1 MNTNLIKNAIEAFKN
16 FVAAVGNDVCND
28 AAENKE
34 YVVFA
39 GSVTADNEGN
49 VKTYSPS
56 GELVAQVPLR
66 PVLNNLADFAKSM
79 VDLYAADKEEREAR
93 RAEEEAAEAEADE
106 AANEEIDSKISD
118 LESQI
123 SSLKL
128 RKKHVVRHYVKRF

>member
-28 AAENKE
+28 AAENE
-34 YVVFA
+34 YTVFA
-39 GSVTADNEGN
+39 GSVTADNCGN

-79 VDLYAADKEEREAR
+79 VDLYAADEEEREAK
-93 RAEEEAAEAEADE
+93 AKVEAEAEAENAE
-106 AANEEIDSKISD
+106 AENAEIDSKIND
-118 LESQI
+118 LQSEI

-128 RKKHVVRHYVKRF
+128 RKKSVVKRF